1 MNNNSARIT
10 ELLHETRGTVT
21 MTPERTNKF
30 CDELLS
36 SLKIATPEEAVLA
49 LAAYGRDLL
58 IESTQVHTGA
68 CSALRRHLKSKKNQQ
83 MVSKC

>member
-10 ELLHETRGTVT
+10 QLLHETRGTVT

-58 IESTQVHTGA
+58 IESTQ
-68 CSALRRHLKSKKNQQ
+68 ALNIEKLVLQKELNAERGGFLH
-83 MVSKC
+83 